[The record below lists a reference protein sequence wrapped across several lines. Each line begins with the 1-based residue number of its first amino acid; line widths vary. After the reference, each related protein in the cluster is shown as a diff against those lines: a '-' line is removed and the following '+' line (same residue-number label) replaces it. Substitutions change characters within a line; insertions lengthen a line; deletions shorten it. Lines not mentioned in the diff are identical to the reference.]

1 VINIYLDTTGSM
13 LEMGKDS
20 ALVYIAKSIEDYCNL
35 KQLQCSF
42 YKLDTTNISKLESIK
57 FSNDIQLKIE
67 NIQQKSILISDGLFD
82 FNEDTIFDLSISI
95 GVDADLLKLKKI
107 SKKIFDNDNVLSA
120 LEYIIFKYDLL
131 DSKIKE
137 DEDEW

>member
-1 VINIYLDTTGSM
+1 MINIYLDTTGSM